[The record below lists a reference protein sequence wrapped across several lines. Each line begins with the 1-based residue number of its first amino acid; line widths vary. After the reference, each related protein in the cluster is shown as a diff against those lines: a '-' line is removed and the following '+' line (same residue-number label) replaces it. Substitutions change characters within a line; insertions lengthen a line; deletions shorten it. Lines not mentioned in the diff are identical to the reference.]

1 VKLFNSIFCFLF
13 LFSYTNT
20 KAQTSFADQ
29 IPGSLKYDPTKVVDP
44 DYGIQLYDKL
54 IFALGGDSVRYN
66 KKGYNIQ
73 GWIEDYY
80 TTGTVIHKGFYEDGQ
95 LKVFKN
101 FYPNGNVER
110 SFRIMDMKRC
120 EMIEYYQ
127 DGKVKS
133 EILFYESNAQK
144 QVDYFE
150 NGVVSYIEESEKS
163 NAYLFKRNS
172 YNESGNPTIIF
183 EIIDK
188 KKKLYTHK
196 EYFDNGKLKEEGE
209 MKFSIDASDYIKEG
223 NWAYYDE
230 SGKLLKKEKYHNG
243 SISE

>member
-1 VKLFNSIFCFLF
+1 MKLLNSIYCLLF
-13 LFSYTNT
+13 IFSINFT

-29 IPGSLKYDPTKVVDP
+29 IPASQKYDATKVVDP
-44 DYGIQLYDKL
+44 EYGIQLYDKL

-110 SFRIMDMKRC
+110 SFRIIDMKRC

-127 DGKVKS
+127 TGKVKS
-133 EILFYESNAQK
+133 EISFYESNAQK

-150 NGVVSYIEESEKS
+150 NGVVSYIEESEKN

-172 YNESGNPTIIF
+172 YKEDGNPTIIF
-183 EIIDK
+183 EMLDK
-188 KKKLYTHK
+188 KKKIYTHK
-196 EYFDNGKLKEEGE
+196 EYFDNGKIKEEGE
-209 MKFSIDASDYIKEG
+209 MKFSIDASDYVKEG
-223 NWAYYDE
+223 SWAYYDD
-230 SGKLLKKEKYHNG
+230 SGKLIKKEKFHNG